1 MKHRLISLITALAL
15 CLSLCPPWALAA
27 EASPGWTYDEENR
40 TLTIESDEGCVNWC
54 TTSDVDKANIQT
66 VTISDGV
73 TSIGD
78 SAFAGCRSLT
88 SIEIPDGVESI
99 GNGAFEDCSSLTS
112 IKIPSS
118 VTSIEDRTFFNCTR
132 LTQVEIPNSVTSIKD
147 SAFAGCRS
155 LTSIEIPDGVESIGN
170 GAFAGCRSLTQ
181 VEIPDGVESIG
192 NGAFEDC
199 SSLTSIKIPSS
210 VTSIEYR
217 TFLNCR
223 SLTQV
228 EIPDGVESIGDGAF
242 EDCSSLTSIK
252 IPSSVTSIEDRTF
265 FNCTRLTQVEIP
277 NSVTSIKDSAFSGCS
292 SLTSVEIPSS
302 VTSIGV
308 GVFVR
313 CTGLKTLIYPGAL
326 KIVGVPTSTAQLAYT
341 DDGNGGVIVEIV
353 SEGQQADGN
362 FIPENI
368 GGKPVTSIKNCK
380 QHTGGTATCVQK
392 AVCSI
397 CREAYGDLAPHTFD
411 NDGSCSVCQKQ
422 AGVKVENSDGTITYY
437 GTINDVAWSE
447 DPITLL
453 ADGVLPAHIG
463 DYKLNLTV
471 EQGVKLTI
479 PAGHGLTAA
488 SLTNNGTIVN
498 EGTIKLE
505 NAGSDD
511 IKNLNLTGSGTVRV
525 EDKVY
530 ENNGSELI
538 GDLDF
543 SSKDLIPTGDGYR
556 WDPDTKTLT
565 LSNVKIGGKVTL
577 PDDTVTVKTEGQCSI
592 GELTP
597 PGYSGDPN
605 PEKTKLTFTGP
616 GTLTVQQGINLS
628 GGDGNA
634 ITVDAGATVIA
645 NGRIVIGAS
654 GAVNSVV
661 TVNGTLTVESTNNTA
676 LSAGMVTVG
685 PSGKLSVSGL
695 IGVMVNG
702 MTDHAGVIHTG
713 LFTIAQGGSFQAT
726 YTDHGLLHQ
735 DTSTLPDDLNAGDV
749 FVIPSGYLPLD
760 CEVQKSGGSIKLVK
774 LGTSDPYPSPLTIH
788 NHGWS
793 WSYDASQHWQV
804 CTNPTK
810 CGSTYNQAPHS
821 GSPCSVCGYS
831 RPIDPPR
838 PTYYRVTYASGGG
851 QGTPPS
857 GTQKTAGSRFRLAEN
872 SFTLAGWEFS
882 GWEYDGKVYQP
893 GELFTM
899 PRRSVTFTAQWTELP
914 PETYAVT
921 FDPNGGSGS
930 MDPGTATENV
940 PFVLPACAYTAPEGQ
955 EFVTWAIGAENGPK
969 VPPDGEYVFTEN
981 TTVYAIWK
989 DLPPKPPETY
999 AVTFDPNGGS
1009 GSMDPGTA
1017 TEHVAFVLPACA
1029 CTAPEGQEFDTWAI
1043 GSLDGPK
1050 VPPGG
1055 EFVFTENTTVYA
1067 LWKDLPP
1074 KPPETYAV
1082 TFDPNGGSGS
1092 MDPGTATENVAFV
1105 LPACAYAAPK
1115 NHEFDT
1121 WAIGA
1126 PDGPKVPPDG
1136 EFVFTENTTVYALWK
1151 EIPQPP
1157 TPPTPPAASSPSGGG
1172 GSVVRYR
1179 ITVEDAEYGAVEA
1192 NCDSAASGTVI
1203 KLTAAADA
1211 GYALSELTV
1220 EDSRGQKIP
1229 VTDRLTFVMPNRDVT
1244 VAASFAPVPDQ
1255 PCSGGYGCPS
1265 RPYQDLDPKA
1275 WYHAAVDAAIQRGL
1289 LAGFEDGTFRP
1300 GGLLTRGQLAQILY
1314 NQAGRPPVDGGGSFS
1329 DVPSGVWYASAVRWM
1344 AAQGIAGGYGDG
1356 RFGPDDSI
1364 TREQLAVML
1373 WRYFGSPAATAQT
1386 LQFSDAA
1393 QASGWAVDAL
1403 LWASEKGV
1411 LKGKGGNV
1419 LDPKGLTTRGEAA
1432 QMLYPLS

>member
-27 EASPGWTYDEENR
+27 EASPGWTYDTTTG

-73 TSIGD
+73 TSIGVN
-78 SAFAGCRSLT
+78 AFKDCTLLT
-88 SIEIPDGVESI
+88 S
-99 GNGAFEDCSSLTS
+99 
-112 IKIPSS
+112 
-118 VTSIEDRTFFNCTR
+118 
-132 LTQVEIPNSVTSIKD
+132 
-147 SAFAGCRS
+147 
-155 LTSIEIPDGVESIGN
+155 
-170 GAFAGCRSLTQ
+170 

-192 NGAFEDC
+192 N
-199 SSLTSIKIPSS
+199 
-210 VTSIEYR
+210 
-217 TFLNCR
+217 
-223 SLTQV
+223 
-228 EIPDGVESIGDGAF
+228 GAF

-437 GTINDVAWSE
+437 GTINDVVWSE

-498 EGTIKLE
+498 EGTIELE

-525 EDKVY
+525 ADKVY

-543 SSKDLIPTGDGYR
+543 SSKDRIPTGDGYS
-556 WDPDTKTLT
+556 WASDTKTLT

-577 PDDTVTVKTEGQCSI
+577 PDNTVTVKTEGQCSI
-592 GELTP
+592 GELTTP

-628 GGDGNA
+628 GGDDNA

-685 PSGKLSVSGL
+685 PSGKLSVSDS
-695 IGVMVNG
+695 IGVTVNG
-702 MTDHAGVIHTG
+702 MPKNTSAPHNG
-713 LFTIAQGGSFQAT
+713 LFTIEQGGSFQAT

-735 DTSTLPDDLNAGDV
+735 DTSTLSDDLNAGDV

-760 CEVQKSGGSIKLVK
+760 CEVQKSGDSIKLVK

-899 PRRSVTFTAQWTELP
+899 PRRSVTFTAQWTEL
-914 PETYAVT
+914 
-921 FDPNGGSGS
+921 
-930 MDPGTATENV
+930 
-940 PFVLPACAYTAPEGQ
+940 
-955 EFVTWAIGAENGPK
+955 
-969 VPPDGEYVFTEN
+969 
-981 TTVYAIWK
+981 
-989 DLPPKPPETY
+989 
-999 AVTFDPNGGS
+999 
-1009 GSMDPGTA
+1009 
-1017 TEHVAFVLPACA
+1017 
-1029 CTAPEGQEFDTWAI
+1029 
-1043 GSLDGPK
+1043 
-1050 VPPGG
+1050 
-1055 EFVFTENTTVYA
+1055 
-1067 LWKDLPP
+1067 
-1074 KPPETYAV
+1074 PPETYAV

-1244 VAASFAPVPDQ
+1244 VAASFAPVPAQ

-1265 RPYQDLDPKA
+1265 RPYQDLEPKA

-1314 NQAGRPPVDGGGSFS
+1314 NQAGRPPMDGGGSFS

-1419 LDPKGLTTRGEAA
+1419 LDPKGLTTRAEAA

>member
-27 EASPGWTYDEENR
+27 EASPGWTYDTTTG

-73 TSIGD
+73 TSIGVN
-78 SAFAGCRSLT
+78 AFKDCTLLT
-88 SIEIPDGVESI
+88 S
-99 GNGAFEDCSSLTS
+99 
-112 IKIPSS
+112 
-118 VTSIEDRTFFNCTR
+118 
-132 LTQVEIPNSVTSIKD
+132 
-147 SAFAGCRS
+147 
-155 LTSIEIPDGVESIGN
+155 
-170 GAFAGCRSLTQ
+170 

-192 NGAFEDC
+192 N
-199 SSLTSIKIPSS
+199 
-210 VTSIEYR
+210 
-217 TFLNCR
+217 
-223 SLTQV
+223 
-228 EIPDGVESIGDGAF
+228 GAF

-353 SEGQQADGN
+353 SEGQQNLADGN
-362 FIPENI
+362 FIPGNI

-422 AGVKVENSDGTITYY
+422 AGVKVEKSDGTITYY

-463 DYKLNLTV
+463 DFKLNLTV

-498 EGTIKLE
+498 EGTIELE

-525 EDKVY
+525 ADKVY

-543 SSKDLIPTGDGYR
+543 SEAPIPTGDGYS

-565 LSNVKIGGKVTL
+565 LSNVKIGGEVTL

-592 GELTP
+592 GELTTH

-616 GTLTVQQGINLS
+616 GTLTVQRRVNIA
-628 GGDGNA
+628 GGNDNA
-634 ITVDAGATVIA
+634 ITVEAGATVIA
-645 NGRIVIGAS
+645 RDGIFVGTS
-654 GAVNSVV
+654 GGTDSVV
-661 TVNGTLTVESTNNTA
+661 TVNGTLTVKSANTA

-735 DTSTLPDDLNAGDV
+735 DMSTLPDDLNAGDV

-760 CEVQKSGGSIKLVK
+760 CEVQKSGDSIKLVK

-793 WSYDASQHWQV
+793 WSYDASNHWQV

-1029 CTAPEGQEFDTWAI
+1029 CTAPEGQ
-1043 GSLDGPK
+1043 
-1050 VPPGG
+1050 
-1055 EFVFTENTTVYA
+1055 
-1067 LWKDLPP
+1067 
-1074 KPPETYAV
+1074 
-1082 TFDPNGGSGS
+1082 
-1092 MDPGTATENVAFV
+1092 
-1105 LPACAYAAPK
+1105 
-1115 NHEFDT
+1115 EFDT

-1419 LDPKGLTTRGEAA
+1419 LDPKGLTTRAEAA

>member
-1 MKHRLISLITALAL
+1 M
-15 CLSLCPPWALAA
+15 
-27 EASPGWTYDEENR
+27 
-40 TLTIESDEGCVNWC
+40 
-54 TTSDVDKANIQT
+54 
-66 VTISDGV
+66 
-73 TSIGD
+73 
-78 SAFAGCRSLT
+78 
-88 SIEIPDGVESI
+88 
-99 GNGAFEDCSSLTS
+99 
-112 IKIPSS
+112 
-118 VTSIEDRTFFNCTR
+118 
-132 LTQVEIPNSVTSIKD
+132 
-147 SAFAGCRS
+147 
-155 LTSIEIPDGVESIGN
+155 
-170 GAFAGCRSLTQ
+170 
-181 VEIPDGVESIG
+181 
-192 NGAFEDC
+192 
-199 SSLTSIKIPSS
+199 
-210 VTSIEYR
+210 
-217 TFLNCR
+217 
-223 SLTQV
+223 
-228 EIPDGVESIGDGAF
+228 
-242 EDCSSLTSIK
+242 
-252 IPSSVTSIEDRTF
+252 
-265 FNCTRLTQVEIP
+265 
-277 NSVTSIKDSAFSGCS
+277 
-292 SLTSVEIPSS
+292 
-302 VTSIGV
+302 
-308 GVFVR
+308 
-313 CTGLKTLIYPGAL
+313 
-326 KIVGVPTSTAQLAYT
+326 
-341 DDGNGGVIVEIV
+341 
-353 SEGQQADGN
+353 
-362 FIPENI
+362 
-368 GGKPVTSIKNCK
+368 
-380 QHTGGTATCVQK
+380 
-392 AVCSI
+392 
-397 CREAYGDLAPHTFD
+397 
-411 NDGSCSVCQKQ
+411 
-422 AGVKVENSDGTITYY
+422 
-437 GTINDVAWSE
+437 
-447 DPITLL
+447 
-453 ADGVLPAHIG
+453 
-463 DYKLNLTV
+463 
-471 EQGVKLTI
+471 
-479 PAGHGLTAA
+479 
-488 SLTNNGTIVN
+488 
-498 EGTIKLE
+498 
-505 NAGSDD
+505 
-511 IKNLNLTGSGTVRV
+511 NLTGSGTVRV
-525 EDKVY
+525 ADKVY

-543 SSKDLIPTGDGYR
+543 SEAPIPTGDGYS

-565 LSNVKIGGKVTL
+565 LSNVKIGGEVTL

-592 GELTP
+592 GELTTS

-605 PEKTKLTFTGP
+605 PKKTKLTFTGP

-628 GGDGNA
+628 GGDDNA

-735 DTSTLPDDLNAGDV
+735 DMSTLPDDLNAGDV

-760 CEVQKSGGSIKLVK
+760 CEVQKSGDSIKLVK

-793 WSYDASQHWQV
+793 WSYDASNHWQV

-831 RPIDPPR
+831 RPTDPPR

-981 TTVYAIWK
+981 TTVYAI
-989 DLPPKPPETY
+989 
-999 AVTFDPNGGS
+999 
-1009 GSMDPGTA
+1009 
-1017 TEHVAFVLPACA
+1017 
-1029 CTAPEGQEFDTWAI
+1029 
-1043 GSLDGPK
+1043 
-1050 VPPGG
+1050 
-1055 EFVFTENTTVYA
+1055 
-1067 LWKDLPP
+1067 WKDLPP

-1419 LDPKGLTTRGEAA
+1419 LDPKGLTTRAEAA

>member
-27 EASPGWTYDEENR
+27 EASPGWTYDTTTG

-73 TSIGD
+73 TSIGVN
-78 SAFAGCRSLT
+78 AFKDCTLLT
-88 SIEIPDGVESI
+88 S
-99 GNGAFEDCSSLTS
+99 
-112 IKIPSS
+112 
-118 VTSIEDRTFFNCTR
+118 
-132 LTQVEIPNSVTSIKD
+132 
-147 SAFAGCRS
+147 
-155 LTSIEIPDGVESIGN
+155 
-170 GAFAGCRSLTQ
+170 
-181 VEIPDGVESIG
+181 
-192 NGAFEDC
+192 
-199 SSLTSIKIPSS
+199 
-210 VTSIEYR
+210 
-217 TFLNCR
+217 
-223 SLTQV
+223 V

-353 SEGQQADGN
+353 SEGQQNLADGN
-362 FIPENI
+362 FIPGNI

-437 GTINDVAWSE
+437 GTINDVVWSE

-463 DYKLNLTV
+463 DFKLNLTV

-498 EGTIKLE
+498 DGTIKLE
-505 NAGSDD
+505 NAGSED
-511 IKNLNLTGSGTVRV
+511 IKNLHLTGSGTVRV
-525 EDKVY
+525 ENKIY

-543 SSKDLIPTGDGYR
+543 SEALIPTGDGYS
-556 WDPDTKTLT
+556 WASDTKTLT

-592 GELTP
+592 GELTTS

-605 PEKTKLTFTGP
+605 PKKTKLTFTGP

-628 GGDGNA
+628 GGDDNA

-735 DTSTLPDDLNAGDV
+735 DMSTLPDDLNAGDV

-760 CEVQKSGGSIKLVK
+760 CEVQKSGDSIKLVK

-793 WSYDASQHWQV
+793 WSYDASNHWQV

-1419 LDPKGLTTRGEAA
+1419 LDPKGLTTRAEAA

>member
-27 EASPGWTYDEENR
+27 EASPGWTYDTTTG

-54 TTSDVDKANIQT
+54 TTSDVNKANIQT

-78 SAFAGCRSLT
+78 GAFAGCQLLKSIEIPGSVQSIGEYAFNNCSDLTSITIPDGLKSIEEGTFSGCRSLTQVEIPNSVTSIGDSAFVVCRSLT

-99 GNGAFEDCSSLTS
+99 GDSAFAGCSSLTS

-118 VTSIEDRTFFNCTR
+118 VTSI
-132 LTQVEIPNSVTSIKD
+132 KD
-147 SAFAGCRS
+147 SAFEGCSS
-155 LTSIEIPDGVESIGN
+155 LTSIEIPDGVESIG
-170 GAFAGCRSLTQ
+170 
-181 VEIPDGVESIG
+181 
-192 NGAFEDC
+192 
-199 SSLTSIKIPSS
+199 
-210 VTSIEYR
+210 
-217 TFLNCR
+217 
-223 SLTQV
+223 
-228 EIPDGVESIGDGAF
+228 
-242 EDCSSLTSIK
+242 
-252 IPSSVTSIEDRTF
+252 
-265 FNCTRLTQVEIP
+265 
-277 NSVTSIKDSAFSGCS
+277 DSAFAVCS
-292 SLTSVEIPSS
+292 SLTSVEVPSS
-302 VTSIGV
+302 VTSIGF
-308 GVFVR
+308 GVFVQ

-353 SEGQQADGN
+353 SEGQQNLADGN

-368 GGKPVTSIKNCK
+368 GGKPVTSIKNCT

-437 GTINDVAWSE
+437 GTINDVVWSE

-498 EGTIKLE
+498 DGTIELE

-525 EDKVY
+525 ADKVY

-543 SSKDLIPTGDGYR
+543 SKDPIPNGDGYS
-556 WDPDTKTLT
+556 WASDTKTLT
-565 LSNVKIGGKVTL
+565 LSNVKIGGTVTL
-577 PDDTVTVKTEGQCSI
+577 PGNAEVKVVTTTNSSI
-592 GELTP
+592 NKIEFAEDGGYTQPAHVTFSGPGELTIRDCISN
-597 PGYSGDPN
+597 GSDSDIIIVDENAKVIAAG
-605 PEKTKLTFTGP
+605 
-616 GTLTVQQGINLS
+616 GIN
-628 GGDGNA
+628 
-634 ITVDAGATVIA
+634 
-645 NGRIVIGAS
+645 IGSS

-661 TVNGTLTVESTNNTA
+661 TVNGTLTVESTNNMA

-685 PSGKLSVSGL
+685 PSGKLSVSGS
-695 IGVMVNG
+695 IGVTVNG
-702 MTDHAGVIHTG
+702 MPKNTSAPHNG
-713 LFTIAQGGSFQAT
+713 LFTIEQGGSFQAT

-735 DTSTLPDDLNAGDV
+735 DMSLPNDLNADDV

-760 CEVQKSGGSIKLVK
+760 CEVQKSGDSIKLVK

-940 PFVLPACAYTAPEGQ
+940 PFVLPACAYTAPEDQ

-1126 PDGPKVPPDG
+1126 LDGPKVPPDG

-1244 VAASFAPVPDQ
+1244 VAASFAPVPAQ

-1265 RPYQDLDPKA
+1265 RPYQDLEPKA

-1314 NQAGRPPVDGGGSFS
+1314 NQAGRPPMDGGGSFS

-1419 LDPKGLTTRGEAA
+1419 LDPKGLTTRAEAA

>member
-40 TLTIESDEGCVNWC
+40 TLTIESNEGCVDWH
-54 TTSDVDKANIQT
+54 TTSGVNKANIQT

-73 TSIGD
+73 TSIGVN
-78 SAFAGCRSLT
+78 AFKDCTLLT
-88 SIEIPDGVESI
+88 SVEIPDGVESI

-170 GAFAGCRSLTQ
+170 GAFAVCSSLTQ

-192 NGAFEDC
+192 N
-199 SSLTSIKIPSS
+199 
-210 VTSIEYR
+210 
-217 TFLNCR
+217 
-223 SLTQV
+223 
-228 EIPDGVESIGDGAF
+228 GAF

-422 AGVKVENSDGTITYY
+422 AGVKVEKSDGTITYY
-437 GTINDVAWSE
+437 GTINDVVWSE

-498 EGTIKLE
+498 DGTIKLE

-538 GDLDF
+538 GDLNF
-543 SSKDLIPTGDGYR
+543 SEAPIPTGDGYR

-565 LSNVKIGGKVTL
+565 LSNVKIGGEVTL

-592 GELTP
+592 GELTTP
-597 PGYSGDPN
+597 PDYSGAPN

-628 GGDGNA
+628 GGDDNA

-685 PSGKLSVSGL
+685 PSGKLSVSGS
-695 IGVMVNG
+695 IGVTVNG
-702 MTDHAGVIHTG
+702 MPKNTSAPHNG
-713 LFTIAQGGSFQAT
+713 LFTIEQGGSFQAT

-735 DTSTLPDDLNAGDV
+735 DTSTLSDDLNAGDV

-760 CEVQKSGGSIKLVK
+760 CEVQKSGEFIQLVK
-774 LGTSDPYPSPLTIH
+774 KGTSEKYPSPLTIH

-793 WSYDASQHWQV
+793 WSYDASNHWQV

-955 EFVTWAIGAENGPK
+955 EFVTWAIGAEN
-969 VPPDGEYVFTEN
+969 
-981 TTVYAIWK
+981 
-989 DLPPKPPETY
+989 
-999 AVTFDPNGGS
+999 
-1009 GSMDPGTA
+1009 
-1017 TEHVAFVLPACA
+1017 
-1029 CTAPEGQEFDTWAI
+1029 
-1043 GSLDGPK
+1043 GPK

-1419 LDPKGLTTRGEAA
+1419 LDPKGLTTRAEAA

>member
-27 EASPGWTYDEENR
+27 EASPGWTYDTTTG

-54 TTSDVDKANIQT
+54 TTSDVNKANIQT

-73 TSIGD
+73 TSIGVN
-78 SAFAGCRSLT
+78 AFKDCTLLT
-88 SIEIPDGVESI
+88 S
-99 GNGAFEDCSSLTS
+99 
-112 IKIPSS
+112 
-118 VTSIEDRTFFNCTR
+118 
-132 LTQVEIPNSVTSIKD
+132 
-147 SAFAGCRS
+147 
-155 LTSIEIPDGVESIGN
+155 
-170 GAFAGCRSLTQ
+170 
-181 VEIPDGVESIG
+181 
-192 NGAFEDC
+192 
-199 SSLTSIKIPSS
+199 
-210 VTSIEYR
+210 
-217 TFLNCR
+217 
-223 SLTQV
+223 V

-422 AGVKVENSDGTITYY
+422 AGVKVEKSDGTITYY

-463 DYKLNLTV
+463 DFKLNLTV

-498 EGTIKLE
+498 EGTIELE

-525 EDKVY
+525 ADKVY

-543 SSKDLIPTGDGYR
+543 SEAPIPTGDGYS

-565 LSNVKIGGKVTL
+565 LSNVKIGGEVTL

-592 GELTP
+592 GELTTH

-616 GTLTVQQGINLS
+616 GTLTVQRRVNIA
-628 GGDGNA
+628 GGNDNA
-634 ITVDAGATVIA
+634 ITVEAGATVIA
-645 NGRIVIGAS
+645 RDGIFVGTS
-654 GAVNSVV
+654 GGTDSVV
-661 TVNGTLTVESTNNTA
+661 TVNGTLTVKSANTA

-735 DTSTLPDDLNAGDV
+735 DMSTLPDDLNAGDV

-760 CEVQKSGGSIKLVK
+760 CEVQKSGDSIKLVK

-793 WSYDASQHWQV
+793 WSYDASNHWQV

-1419 LDPKGLTTRGEAA
+1419 LDPKGLTTRAEAA

>member
-40 TLTIESDEGCVNWC
+40 TLTIESNEGCVDWH
-54 TTSDVDKANIQT
+54 TTSGVNKANIQT

-73 TSIGD
+73 TSIGVN
-78 SAFAGCRSLT
+78 AFKDCTLLT
-88 SIEIPDGVESI
+88 S
-99 GNGAFEDCSSLTS
+99 
-112 IKIPSS
+112 
-118 VTSIEDRTFFNCTR
+118 
-132 LTQVEIPNSVTSIKD
+132 
-147 SAFAGCRS
+147 
-155 LTSIEIPDGVESIGN
+155 
-170 GAFAGCRSLTQ
+170 

-192 NGAFEDC
+192 N
-199 SSLTSIKIPSS
+199 
-210 VTSIEYR
+210 
-217 TFLNCR
+217 
-223 SLTQV
+223 
-228 EIPDGVESIGDGAF
+228 GAF

-353 SEGQQADGN
+353 SEGQQNLADGN

-368 GGKPVTSIKNCK
+368 GGKPVTSIKNCT

-498 EGTIKLE
+498 EGTIELE

-525 EDKVY
+525 ADKVY

-592 GELTP
+592 GELTTH

-616 GTLTVQQGINLS
+616 GTLTVQRRVNIA
-628 GGDGNA
+628 GGNDNA
-634 ITVDAGATVIA
+634 ITVEAGATVIA
-645 NGRIVIGAS
+645 RDGIFVGTS
-654 GAVNSVV
+654 GGTDSVV
-661 TVNGTLTVESTNNTA
+661 TVNGTLTVKSANTA

-735 DTSTLPDDLNAGDV
+735 DMSTLPDDLNAGDV

-760 CEVQKSGGSIKLVK
+760 CEVQKSGDSIKLVK

-793 WSYDASQHWQV
+793 WSYDASNHWQV

-1314 NQAGRPPVDGGGSFS
+1314 NQAGRPPMDGGGSFS

-1419 LDPKGLTTRGEAA
+1419 LDPKGLTTRAEAA

>member
-27 EASPGWTYDEENR
+27 EASPGWTYDTTTG

-54 TTSDVDKANIQT
+54 TTSDVNKANIQT

-73 TSIGD
+73 TSIGVN
-78 SAFAGCRSLT
+78 AFKDCTLLT
-88 SIEIPDGVESI
+88 S
-99 GNGAFEDCSSLTS
+99 
-112 IKIPSS
+112 
-118 VTSIEDRTFFNCTR
+118 
-132 LTQVEIPNSVTSIKD
+132 
-147 SAFAGCRS
+147 
-155 LTSIEIPDGVESIGN
+155 
-170 GAFAGCRSLTQ
+170 

-192 NGAFEDC
+192 N
-199 SSLTSIKIPSS
+199 
-210 VTSIEYR
+210 
-217 TFLNCR
+217 
-223 SLTQV
+223 
-228 EIPDGVESIGDGAF
+228 GAF

-353 SEGQQADGN
+353 SEGQQNLADGN

-411 NDGSCSVCQKQ
+411 NAGSCSVCQKQ
-422 AGVKVENSDGTITYY
+422 AGVKVEKSDGTITYY
-437 GTINDVAWSE
+437 GTINDVVWSE

-498 EGTIKLE
+498 DGTIKLE

-592 GELTP
+592 GELTTSH
-597 PGYSGDPN
+597 GYSGDPN

-628 GGDGNA
+628 GGDDNA

-661 TVNGTLTVESTNNTA
+661 TVNGTLTVKSADTA

-760 CEVQKSGGSIKLVK
+760 CEVQKSGEFIQLVK
-774 LGTSDPYPSPLTIH
+774 KGTSEKYPSPLTIH

-940 PFVLPACAYTAPEGQ
+940 PFVLPACAYTAPEDQ

-1126 PDGPKVPPDG
+1126 LDGPKVPPDG

-1151 EIPQPP
+1151 EIPQ
-1157 TPPTPPAASSPSGGG
+1157 PPTPPAASSPSGGG

-1419 LDPKGLTTRGEAA
+1419 LDPKGLTTRAEAA

>member
-40 TLTIESDEGCVNWC
+40 TLTIESNEGCVDWH
-54 TTSDVDKANIQT
+54 TTSGVNKANIQT

-73 TSIGD
+73 TSIGVN
-78 SAFAGCRSLT
+78 AFKDCTLLT
-88 SIEIPDGVESI
+88 SVEIPDGVESI

-170 GAFAGCRSLTQ
+170 GAFAVCSSLTQ

-192 NGAFEDC
+192 NGAFEVC

-217 TFLNCR
+217 TFLNCS

-353 SEGQQADGN
+353 SEGQQNLADGN
-362 FIPENI
+362 FIPGNI

-437 GTINDVAWSE
+437 GTINDVVWSE

-498 EGTIKLE
+498 EGTIELE

-525 EDKVY
+525 ADKVY

-543 SSKDLIPTGDGYR
+543 SSKDRIPTGDGYS
-556 WDPDTKTLT
+556 WASDTKTLT

-577 PDDTVTVKTEGQCSI
+577 PDNTVTVKTEGQCSI
-592 GELTP
+592 GELTTP

-628 GGDGNA
+628 GGDDNA

-685 PSGKLSVSGL
+685 PSGKLSVSDS
-695 IGVMVNG
+695 IGVTVNG
-702 MTDHAGVIHTG
+702 MPKNTSAPHNG
-713 LFTIAQGGSFQAT
+713 LFTIEQGGSFQAT

-735 DTSTLPDDLNAGDV
+735 DTSTLSDDLNAGDV

-760 CEVQKSGGSIKLVK
+760 CEVQKSGDSIKLVK

-1017 TEHVAFVLPACA
+1017 TE
-1029 CTAPEGQEFDTWAI
+1029 
-1043 GSLDGPK
+1043 
-1050 VPPGG
+1050 
-1055 EFVFTENTTVYA
+1055 
-1067 LWKDLPP
+1067 
-1074 KPPETYAV
+1074 
-1082 TFDPNGGSGS
+1082 
-1092 MDPGTATENVAFV
+1092 NVAFV

-1244 VAASFAPVPDQ
+1244 VAASFAPVPAQ

-1265 RPYQDLDPKA
+1265 RPYQDLEPKA

-1314 NQAGRPPVDGGGSFS
+1314 NQAGRPPMDGGGSFS

-1419 LDPKGLTTRGEAA
+1419 LDPKGLTTRAEAA

>member
-27 EASPGWTYDEENR
+27 EASPGWTYDTTTG

-73 TSIGD
+73 TSIGVN
-78 SAFAGCRSLT
+78 AFKDCTLLT
-88 SIEIPDGVESI
+88 SVEIPDGVESI

-132 LTQVEIPNSVTSIKD
+132 LTQ
-147 SAFAGCRS
+147 
-155 LTSIEIPDGVESIGN
+155 
-170 GAFAGCRSLTQ
+170 
-181 VEIPDGVESIG
+181 
-192 NGAFEDC
+192 
-199 SSLTSIKIPSS
+199 
-210 VTSIEYR
+210 
-217 TFLNCR
+217 
-223 SLTQV
+223 
-228 EIPDGVESIGDGAF
+228 
-242 EDCSSLTSIK
+242 
-252 IPSSVTSIEDRTF
+252 
-265 FNCTRLTQVEIP
+265 
-277 NSVTSIKDSAFSGCS
+277 
-292 SLTSVEIPSS
+292 VEIPSS

-353 SEGQQADGN
+353 SEGQQNLADGN
-362 FIPENI
+362 FIPGNI

-437 GTINDVAWSE
+437 GTINDVVWSE

-498 EGTIKLE
+498 EGTIELE

-525 EDKVY
+525 ADKVY

-538 GDLDF
+538 GDLNF
-543 SSKDLIPTGDGYR
+543 SEAPIPTGDGYS

-592 GELTP
+592 GELTTP

-628 GGDGNA
+628 GGDGSA

-685 PSGKLSVSGL
+685 PSGKLSVSGS
-695 IGVMVNG
+695 IGVTVNG
-702 MTDHAGVIHTG
+702 MPENTSAPHNG
-713 LFTIAQGGSFQAT
+713 LFTIEQGGSFQAT

-760 CEVQKSGGSIKLVK
+760 CEVQKSGDSIKLVK

-940 PFVLPACAYTAPEGQ
+940 
-955 EFVTWAIGAENGPK
+955 
-969 VPPDGEYVFTEN
+969 
-981 TTVYAIWK
+981 
-989 DLPPKPPETY
+989 
-999 AVTFDPNGGS
+999 
-1009 GSMDPGTA
+1009 
-1017 TEHVAFVLPACA
+1017 
-1029 CTAPEGQEFDTWAI
+1029 
-1043 GSLDGPK
+1043 
-1050 VPPGG
+1050 
-1055 EFVFTENTTVYA
+1055 
-1067 LWKDLPP
+1067 
-1074 KPPETYAV
+1074 
-1082 TFDPNGGSGS
+1082 
-1092 MDPGTATENVAFV
+1092 AFV

-1126 PDGPKVPPDG
+1126 LDGPKVPPDG

-1244 VAASFAPVPDQ
+1244 VAASFAPVPAQ

-1265 RPYQDLDPKA
+1265 RPYQDLEPKA

-1419 LDPKGLTTRGEAA
+1419 LDPKGLTTRAEAA

>member
-40 TLTIESDEGCVNWC
+40 TLTIESNEGCVDWH
-54 TTSDVDKANIQT
+54 TTSGVNKANIQT

-73 TSIGD
+73 TSIGVN
-78 SAFAGCRSLT
+78 AFKDCTLLT
-88 SIEIPDGVESI
+88 S
-99 GNGAFEDCSSLTS
+99 
-112 IKIPSS
+112 
-118 VTSIEDRTFFNCTR
+118 
-132 LTQVEIPNSVTSIKD
+132 
-147 SAFAGCRS
+147 
-155 LTSIEIPDGVESIGN
+155 
-170 GAFAGCRSLTQ
+170 

-192 NGAFEDC
+192 N
-199 SSLTSIKIPSS
+199 
-210 VTSIEYR
+210 
-217 TFLNCR
+217 
-223 SLTQV
+223 
-228 EIPDGVESIGDGAF
+228 GAF

-463 DYKLNLTV
+463 DFKLNLTV

-498 EGTIKLE
+498 EGTIELE

-525 EDKVY
+525 ADKVY

-543 SSKDLIPTGDGYR
+543 SEAPIPTGDGYS

-565 LSNVKIGGKVTL
+565 LSNAKIGGEVTL

-592 GELTP
+592 GELTTH

-616 GTLTVQQGINLS
+616 GTLTVQRRVNIA
-628 GGDGNA
+628 GGNDNA
-634 ITVDAGATVIA
+634 ITVEAGATVIA
-645 NGRIVIGAS
+645 RDGIFVGTS
-654 GAVNSVV
+654 GGTDSVV
-661 TVNGTLTVESTNNTA
+661 TVNGTLTVKSANTA

-735 DTSTLPDDLNAGDV
+735 DMSTKLSDMSDN
-749 FVIPSGYLPLD
+749 FVY
-760 CEVQKSGGSIKLVK
+760 
-774 LGTSDPYPSPLTIH
+774 
-788 NHGWS
+788 
-793 WSYDASQHWQV
+793 
-804 CTNPTK
+804 
-810 CGSTYNQAPHS
+810 
-821 GSPCSVCGYS
+821 
-831 RPIDPPR
+831 
-838 PTYYRVTYASGGG
+838 
-851 QGTPPS
+851 
-857 GTQKTAGSRFRLAEN
+857 
-872 SFTLAGWEFS
+872 
-882 GWEYDGKVYQP
+882 
-893 GELFTM
+893 
-899 PRRSVTFTAQWTELP
+899 
-914 PETYAVT
+914 
-921 FDPNGGSGS
+921 
-930 MDPGTATENV
+930 
-940 PFVLPACAYTAPEGQ
+940 
-955 EFVTWAIGAENGPK
+955 
-969 VPPDGEYVFTEN
+969 
-981 TTVYAIWK
+981 
-989 DLPPKPPETY
+989 
-999 AVTFDPNGGS
+999 
-1009 GSMDPGTA
+1009 
-1017 TEHVAFVLPACA
+1017 
-1029 CTAPEGQEFDTWAI
+1029 
-1043 GSLDGPK
+1043 
-1050 VPPGG
+1050 
-1055 EFVFTENTTVYA
+1055 
-1067 LWKDLPP
+1067 
-1074 KPPETYAV
+1074 
-1082 TFDPNGGSGS
+1082 
-1092 MDPGTATENVAFV
+1092 
-1105 LPACAYAAPK
+1105 
-1115 NHEFDT
+1115 
-1121 WAIGA
+1121 
-1126 PDGPKVPPDG
+1126 
-1136 EFVFTENTTVYALWK
+1136 
-1151 EIPQPP
+1151 
-1157 TPPTPPAASSPSGGG
+1157 
-1172 GSVVRYR
+1172 
-1179 ITVEDAEYGAVEA
+1179 
-1192 NCDSAASGTVI
+1192 
-1203 KLTAAADA
+1203 
-1211 GYALSELTV
+1211 
-1220 EDSRGQKIP
+1220 
-1229 VTDRLTFVMPNRDVT
+1229 
-1244 VAASFAPVPDQ
+1244 
-1255 PCSGGYGCPS
+1255 
-1265 RPYQDLDPKA
+1265 
-1275 WYHAAVDAAIQRGL
+1275 
-1289 LAGFEDGTFRP
+1289 
-1300 GGLLTRGQLAQILY
+1300 
-1314 NQAGRPPVDGGGSFS
+1314 
-1329 DVPSGVWYASAVRWM
+1329 
-1344 AAQGIAGGYGDG
+1344 
-1356 RFGPDDSI
+1356 
-1364 TREQLAVML
+1364 
-1373 WRYFGSPAATAQT
+1373 
-1386 LQFSDAA
+1386 
-1393 QASGWAVDAL
+1393 
-1403 LWASEKGV
+1403 
-1411 LKGKGGNV
+1411 
-1419 LDPKGLTTRGEAA
+1419 
-1432 QMLYPLS
+1432 